1 LGNKNE
7 WSMSFYPQPYKYQC
21 GPFALKYALVMLGRF
36 ENEKEIG
43 RRAGSTWWY
52 GTDEIGLAKAAKSF
66 DCKMKYFRREMP
78 EEAVKKL
85 SEQLKQGLPCI
96 LSVDNWEHWLTVI
109 NEQQNKFI
117 VVDSGLDKVIV
128 ILSANQLLK
137 RWKYVDEE
145 TGYISY
151 DGYALTSNIK
161 PTTKAKFSLEE
172 AKFVMQNRNKELA
185 EKWDAYFNDLIN
197 ICRPRTPVS
206 KRTISFNEF
215 LRRHENL
222 LVHQVANWHGIPTF
236 NELNKILKNMRFVAE
251 VYDLVIYSEDQKKAL
266 VDLSAILMMYACG
279 KYGMDPIY

>member
-1 LGNKNE
+1 
-7 WSMSFYPQPYKYQC
+7 MSFYPQPYKYQC

-172 AKFVMQNRNKELA
+172 AKFVMQNRNRELA